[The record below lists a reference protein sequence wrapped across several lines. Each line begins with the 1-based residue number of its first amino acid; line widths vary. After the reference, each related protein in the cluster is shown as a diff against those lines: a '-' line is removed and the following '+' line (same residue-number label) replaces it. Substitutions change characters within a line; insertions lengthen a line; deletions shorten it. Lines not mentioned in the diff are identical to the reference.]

1 MRNPL
6 LADYAFFV
14 KTVPKVFGHEIVCC
28 EAAFGTVS
36 NCEGAM
42 TFLKTDLRDR
52 ILTLTIDRPPANAF
66 SLALIGELQSAFR
79 QAARDA
85 QTRVIV
91 LTGAG
96 KVFGAGQDIA
106 EMKAGGEDISYR
118 QHLLETYNPLIL
130 QIRRIEKPVIGAIN
144 GTCAGASLGIALACD
159 LRLAADSAKFVVGFT
174 GIGLAPDSGV
184 SLLLPALVG
193 LGRAAEFTFSNQP
206 IPAEKALEWGLVNRV
221 VPFDDLLS
229 ETLQVAMRLAAGPV
243 GAFGLS
249 KRLFNRA
256 MLPNLEE
263 MLDTEAHIQEVASKG
278 AEHRE
283 GVAAFLEKRIPKF

>member
-1 MRNPL
+1 MTSLKADL
-6 LADYAFFV
+6 LD
-14 KTVPKVFGHEIVCC
+14 G
-28 EAAFGTVS
+28 
-36 NCEGAM
+36 
-42 TFLKTDLRDR
+42 

-66 SLALIGELQSAFR
+66 SLALVGELQSAFR

-85 QTRVIV
+85 QTRVIA

-106 EMKAGGEDISYR
+106 EMKTGGEDISYR

-130 QIRRIEKPVIGAIN
+130 QIRHIEKPVIGAIN

-193 LGRAAEFTFSNQP
+193 LGRASELTFSNQP
-206 IPAEKALEWGLVNRV
+206 IPAEKALGWGLVNRV
-221 VPFDDLLS
+221 IPFEHLMA
-229 ETLQVAMRLAAGPV
+229 ETRQAAARLAAGPV

-256 MLPNLEE
+256 MLPNLED
-263 MLDTEAHIQEVASKG
+263 MLDYEAHIQEIASKG

-283 GVAAFLEKRIPKF
+283 GVAAFLEKRMPKF